1 MRSRAM
7 VLVAGALWSLSGLFA
22 KALKNPTSLGV
33 HEPDL
38 PPLEIAAGRALFAGL
53 LLTPL
58 LKRSR
63 RPPADRLFVGMVV
76 CFAAMNALYMTA
88 LTTGAA
94 AIAILL
100 QYTAPLWLMIAGY
113 LWLGET
119 VSRRDLLMLGAGL
132 SGIGIIVTGNWG
144 GANPLAVTTALA
156 SGFAYAGVVL
166 LLRVQRER
174 DSAWLTAANLLG
186 TTIVLLPAFA
196 IGPTPTLRQLVWLAL
211 FGAVQLAIPYWLIA
225 RALTHVTSFEA
236 GLLTLI
242 EPVLNPLWAWMVAP
256 DAERPTPAT
265 VAGGALILIALAAR
279 YLGASRA
286 RTAVRPEP

>member
-1 MRSRAM
+1 MRARAM
-7 VLVAGALWSLSGLFA
+7 VLLAGALWSLSGLFA
-22 KALKNPTSLGV
+22 KALKNPTVFGV

-38 PPLEIAAGRALFAGL
+38 PPLEIAAARALFAGAL
-53 LLTPL
+53 LIPL

-63 RPPADRLFVGMVV
+63 RPPADRLFVGMIV

-100 QYTAPLWLMIAGY
+100 QYTAPLWLLIAGY

-119 VSRRDLLMLGAGL
+119 VARRDLLMLTAGL
-132 SGIGIIVTGNWG
+132 AGIGIIIAGNWA
-144 GANPLAVTTALA
+144 GANPLAVSSALA
-156 SGFAYAGVVL
+156 SGVAYAGVVL
-166 LLRVQRER
+166 LLRVQRDR

-186 TTIVLLPAFA
+186 TAIVLLPAFA
-196 IGPTPTLRQLVWLAL
+196 LGPTPTARQLVWLAL

-242 EPVLNPLWAWMVAP
+242 EPVLNPVWAWMVAP

-265 VAGGALILIALAAR
+265 LAGGALILAALAAR
-279 YLGASRA
+279 YLRPSRD
-286 RTAVRPEP
+286 RTALSPEP